1 MVCGDDEIMIS
12 FCAALFS
19 FDCEKYSRGSFV
31 MQRQTNL
38 RAGAQHIYKYMIEG
52 QV

>member
-1 MVCGDDEIMIS
+1 MVCGDSEIMIS

-19 FDCEKYSRGSFV
+19 FDYEKYSRGSFV

-38 RAGAQHIYKYMIEG
+38 RAGAQHIST
-52 QV
+52 